1 LAKDYADI
9 EYLFLR
15 GAVIG
20 LPDGAGR
27 KFEPCRYATQAEAL
41 KMLMEAARAR
51 NGLVFN
57 EASRP
62 LNNLIVEDAANGVF
76 VNASWAA
83 PYVLKAEA
91 LGIISVAETFA
102 PQLPATRAWLARAVA
117 RLQALVVPVD
127 AFSGAATT
135 YQFPDQASFANAQDY
150 NDALAAAFFGYMGQL
165 ASAFNP
171 RDAMIR
177 ADVARVASRLLRAPW
192 ADDVTLDGATL
203 ATVDGRSLPAVTQGS
218 NFRVKGLLNLSGDR
232 ILRSG
237 DTIKEEWIDSPASYV
252 KATIIKVGS
261 GVVPDGANVLVK
273 NLATAPVTVSTATPS
288 APRSEIRNLLVLLED
303 VDSGVRA
310 VVRKDYAVLFP
321 DRDGDGVRDE
331 VDQWPDS
338 PLFSSDA
345 NANGI
350 PDNADAAFGLAAR
363 KGSDAITINGVQTTI
378 AAALLA
384 GSFAEL
390 AEVLGG
396 GKAASIT
403 VLTASPP
410 SPALA
415 GQLTALTVT
424 VSGSAGT
431 PTGSVVL
438 ANGGS
443 SLGAFTLNAGAATY
457 AGNFGIG
464 EHSLSASYAGDSA
477 YLASQG
483 SLSYRVGS
491 AIATTLGAHSSPNP
505 SQAGQSVTV
514 TVTLTPAS
522 NAGALSGTVSVSGDG
537 QSCSITL
544 PALSCTLVFASQGT
558 KILTAAYSGNSA
570 YSASSGMATHVVGRR
585 AGMTPILMLLLD

>member
-1 LAKDYADI
+1 
-9 EYLFLR
+9 
-15 GAVIG
+15 
-20 LPDGAGR
+20 
-27 KFEPCRYATQAEAL
+27 
-41 KMLMEAARAR
+41 
-51 NGLVFN
+51 
-57 EASRP
+57 
-62 LNNLIVEDAANGVF
+62 
-76 VNASWAA
+76 
-83 PYVLKAEA
+83 
-91 LGIISVAETFA
+91 
-102 PQLPATRAWLARAVA
+102 
-117 RLQALVVPVD
+117 
-127 AFSGAATT
+127 
-135 YQFPDQASFANAQDY
+135 
-150 NDALAAAFFGYMGQL
+150 
-165 ASAFNP
+165 
-171 RDAMIR
+171 
-177 ADVARVASRLLRAPW
+177 
-192 ADDVTLDGATL
+192 
-203 ATVDGRSLPAVTQGS
+203 
-218 NFRVKGLLNLSGDR
+218 
-232 ILRSG
+232 
-237 DTIKEEWIDSPASYV
+237 
-252 KATIIKVGS
+252 
-261 GVVPDGANVLVK
+261 
-273 NLATAPVTVSTATPS
+273 
-288 APRSEIRNLLVLLED
+288 
-303 VDSGVRA
+303 
-310 VVRKDYAVLFP
+310 
-321 DRDGDGVRDE
+321 VRDE